1 MSKVYIWIYFGLGG
15 AGWWW
20 IYFCWWW
27 IYLGWWW
34 WSSVVV
40 DIFWLVV
47 SGDGYILAVGGLW
60 WTYFEWWWVVVNIFL
75 LAVAG
80 GGWLVDIFWLV
91 VDGVGS
97 WWVVTQSKKILY
109 QIIQQSN
116 HSNFT
121 SKRNFESTTGAG

>member
-1 MSKVYIWIYFGLGG
+1 MNIFW
-15 AGWWW
+15 
-20 IYFCWWW
+20 
-27 IYLGWWW
+27 LGWCWL
-34 WSSVVV
+34 VV
-40 DIFWLVV
+40 DIFLLVVDISWLVV
-47 SGDGYILAVGGLW
+47 VIVSGGGYILAVGGLW

-80 GGWLVDIFWLV
+80 GGRLVDIFWLV

-121 SKRNFESTTGAG
+121 YKRNFESTTGAG